1 VSAYPASPPISR
13 VSENDDAYQMYTS
26 GTTGHPKGAVVT
38 QNAVTTHLTQVA
50 FALQGRA
57 RQRTLVVTPLSHA
70 HAAIHA
76 FMSVYW
82 GGCLYIQHEFVP
94 AELVRALSEERID
107 VAVLVPSIIQT
118 CLQSVLDIAERRY
131 DDLRLIFYG
140 ASPIAEHTLRR
151 AIQVFGCD
159 FAQGY
164 GMTETTATLTFLTAD
179 EHRLALSSRPEL
191 LASAGRTAVGTEVR
205 VVDEHDVPVPPG
217 VTGEIVARGP
227 TVMRAYWNRPA
238 ETADALRG
246 GWMHTGDIGRLD
258 ADGYLY
264 VLDRSKDVICSG
276 GENIYPRAIEAVLY
290 THPAVAEAA
299 VIGVPDEQWGE
310 TVKAFI
316 VLRRDAAAAPEQII
330 EFCQGRLTRFQR
342 PRSVEF
348 VDALPRN
355 ASGKVLK
362 HVLREPYWAGR
373 TRRVG
378 GA

>member
-1 VSAYPASPPISR
+1 
-13 VSENDDAYQMYTS
+13 
-26 GTTGHPKGAVVT
+26 
-38 QNAVTTHLTQVA
+38 
-50 FALQGRA
+50 
-57 RQRTLVVTPLSHA
+57 
-70 HAAIHA
+70 
-76 FMSVYW
+76 
-82 GGCLYIQHEFVP
+82 
-94 AELVRALSEERID
+94 
-107 VAVLVPSIIQT
+107 
-118 CLQSVLDIAERRY
+118 
-131 DDLRLIFYG
+131 
-140 ASPIAEHTLRR
+140 
-151 AIQVFGCD
+151 
-159 FAQGY
+159 
-164 GMTETTATLTFLTAD
+164 
-179 EHRLALSSRPEL
+179 
-191 LASAGRTAVGTEVR
+191 
-205 VVDEHDVPVPPG
+205 
-217 VTGEIVARGP
+217 
-227 TVMRAYWNRPA
+227 MRAYWNRPA

-246 GWMHTGDIGRLD
+246 RWMHTGDIGRLD

-276 GENIYPRAIEAVLY
+276 GENIHPRAIEAVLY